1 MPTRSPD
8 HILPV
13 RAFPGT
19 GDLAPLLPPQ
29 TELSAPFFDALREGL
44 LVLQRCSGC
53 NRLRGQIGPVCPYCR
68 GEGFSWQALSGT
80 GAVHSW
86 IRYRRSY
93 LPEFEPLLPYVV
105 LCVTL
110 DEGPRIFG
118 RLIDHDA
125 GAEAPD
131 PFPGMP
137 VETVIEQWQ
146 DGGAVHAFTRR
157 RESET

>member
-1 MPTRSPD
+1 MSLPD
-8 HILPV
+8 HALPM

-19 GDLAPLLPPQ
+19 GELAPLLPPLTEQ
-29 TELSAPFFDALREGL
+29 TAPFFDALSEGR

-53 NRLRGQIGPVCPYCR
+53 GRLRGQIGPVCPYC
-68 GEGFSWQALSGT
+68 GDDSSSWQALSGR

-93 LPEFEPLLPYVV
+93 LPAFEPLMPYVV

-110 DEGPRIFG
+110 DEGPRLFG
-118 RLIDHDA
+118 RLIDDDVGGGDA
-125 GAEAPD
+125 SD
-131 PFPGMP
+131 PFPGML
-137 VETVIEQWQ
+137 VETVVERWP

-157 RESET
+157 KESQT